1 MSEFFFHVMQGERH
15 AAVLR
20 MKNDGAYEVFA
31 PSHKVLTAWPRYVA
45 IAPHLAEWFGQDI
58 RQEAVEHYE
67 EEIAPHLA
75 LWLKRAAGRELR
87 DPARNIVKPG
97 DDRYPRALA
106 QALTGNG
113 LLRLWA
119 YVTPVTLLVSF
130 RQVATAYGR
139 EPTSAFRQEL
149 ESQGLRFMQSDTQQY
164 ETSMEMVT
172 RQLGQAV
179 ADRVLLYPRH
189 IADFLGTAVGSA
201 SEIARAKNIA
211 LAREDTTVVTWGKLR
226 RVKRTG
232 PRKFEMS
239 VNGNGGHE

>member
-1 MSEFFFHVMQGERH
+1 MSEFFFHVMQGEQH

-20 MKNDGAYEVFA
+20 MKNDGAHEVFA
-31 PSHKVLTAWPRYVA
+31 PSHKVLAAWPRYVA

-67 EEIAPHLA
+67 EIAPHLA
-75 LWLKRAAGRELR
+75 VWFKRAVGRELR
-87 DPARNIVKPG
+87 DQARNVVKPG

-106 QALTGNG
+106 QALTGNS

-119 YVTPVTLLVSF
+119 YVTPVTLFVSF
-130 RQVATAYGR
+130 RQVAQAMGR
-139 EPTSAFRQEL
+139 EPVSALRQEL
-149 ESQGLRFMQSDTQQY
+149 DSQGLRFVQSDTLQY

-189 IADFLGTAVGSA
+189 IADFLGTTVGSA
-201 SEIARAKNIA
+201 SEIAREKGIA
-211 LAREDTTVVTWGKLR
+211 LARGDMTVVTWSNLR